1 VSRPGEVAGTGLTRR
16 QFGAAAVAVAGTVG
30 YAGAASTQ
38 PRETV
43 VERDGWQVSEV
54 RVERQFT
61 FVGAS
66 ALLYNEGGSAA
77 TARIRFRLYRP
88 NGRLEFER
96 TVDARVPGGEE
107 RHVATWWELDVP
119 GTTTPLIESV
129 DAEIVGVQ
137 G

>member
-1 VSRPGEVAGTGLTRR
+1 MAGLTRR
-16 QFGAAAVAVAGTVG
+16 QFGATLVAVAGTVG
-30 YAGAASTQ
+30 YAASSAAQ
-38 PRETV
+38 PRESV
-43 VERDGWQVSEV
+43 VEQDGWQVADV

-66 ALLYNEGGSAA
+66 ALLYNEGGAA
-77 TARIRFRLYRP
+77 GTATVRFRLYRP

-96 TVDARVPGGEE
+96 TVDARVPAGEE

-119 GTTTPLIESV
+119 GTTTPLIEFV

-137 G
+137 A